1 MSIAEPPIGCH
12 QSAAIVS
19 IGFRATSSS
28 TLGDTRPAPTDSRRS
43 ASDHPWLDGRNPTVT
58 RASSPLV
65 STNMCPSPSWL
76 VSSTGISPPLSPSMR
91 TSANAVGEGRW
102 RRSSVA
108 GGPWL
113 PFRIARVSV
122 LVCCTPLGYEQAD
135 RRPSPFQPVARAP
148 AGLSQRHRAVSA
160 CLTTSGPFRG
170 VLVTITVTEAAS
182 WSGRTANRPA
192 GRLAGRGERPGP
204 VAAVGPWSRDIGRV
218 RGAELCAE
226 G

>member
-1 MSIAEPPIGCH
+1 VSIAEPPIGCH

-135 RRPSPFQPVARAP
+135 RRPSPSYTPTLASANDTGPSRPVSPRP
-148 AGLSQRHRAVSA
+148 IS
-160 CLTTSGPFRG
+160 SG
-170 VLVTITVTEAAS
+170 ES
-182 WSGRTANRPA
+182 WS
-192 GRLAGRGERPGP
+192 ES
-204 VAAVGPWSRDIGRV
+204 WSRR
-218 RGAELCAE
+218 RATCSRTMRS
-226 G
+226 